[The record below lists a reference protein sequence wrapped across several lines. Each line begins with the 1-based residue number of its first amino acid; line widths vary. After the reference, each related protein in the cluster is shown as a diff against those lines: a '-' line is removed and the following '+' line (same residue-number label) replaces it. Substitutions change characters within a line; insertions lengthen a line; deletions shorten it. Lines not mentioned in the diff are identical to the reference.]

1 MYKDKMTLWHFD
13 KKNKTCEMKA
23 IIHRKRKRDAAGK
36 PSTFRVRG
44 KVVDCCAVSR
54 YLKKKKVLEEDFFLG
69 PDSPT
74 LSDLSGLSC
83 LTHLRLTRM
92 KMRLLLMGRL
102 LRRRKRRIANTGII

>member
-54 YLKKKKVLEEDFFLG
+54 YLKKKKVPEEEESARRGFCSG
-69 PDSPT
+69 PR
-74 LSDLSGLSC
+74 LSY
-83 LTHLRLTRM
+83 TF
-92 KMRLLLMGRL
+92 
-102 LRRRKRRIANTGII
+102 